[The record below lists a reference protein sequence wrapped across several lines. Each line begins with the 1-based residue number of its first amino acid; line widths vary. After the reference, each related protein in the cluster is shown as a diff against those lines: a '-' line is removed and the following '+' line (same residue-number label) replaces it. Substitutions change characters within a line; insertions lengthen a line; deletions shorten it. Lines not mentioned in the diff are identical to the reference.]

1 MRKSVTK
8 IVKAVLGFT
17 MAIGAFVGAAMS
29 GSKANPVVASVPNN
43 QTITFNTNGDSD
55 NNTAYTTSSTIAKV
69 ANGAA
74 AFSSVSEVSKV
85 YSGKDGTGL
94 KFGTSSAVGY
104 IGFNLASGYQNNL
117 KSIEVT
123 VMKYGSDTGN
133 VILKTGSASNTWSS
147 GSTQRKTITPPSD
160 GTAGSGTYTFDTPA
174 TVGRIWLGTSAKRA
188 YVTQMVLH
196 YEENLAT
203 SVQFDSKPAYL
214 VDGGASGTI
223 IASIINNNNYTITWS
238 SSDNSH
244 VAFSPNPSNSGA
256 SVSVSFDGVTTGT
269 SPISITATL
278 NDAGSTSASFD
289 VYALEHAGTSLDPF
303 SATDAMVFSHNSY
316 AKQSGGDWYVQGYVV
331 GTYQTNKG
339 YYIDEDPSAT
349 TEPYKFEVYNS
360 SGVTNSTGKDII
372 VGTSYIVAHG
382 SMTYFVSGSQC
393 ETSGSVITSVD
404 NGAVPGVVID
414 GGDRT
419 VNINDSLTLTATTE
433 NPDDAVVSWSS
444 DAPLVATINSST
456 GAVTLIG
463 VGTANITASITVATQ
478 EYTNTIV
485 LTVERCP
492 VEIGKTYVISAV
504 YSETTYYLSGIE
516 NSLGTCS
523 TNENEALVLT
533 VEAGTQ
539 AGSYAFG
546 NNGHYL
552 KAKNGNN
559 LETEDDITDDSSW
572 LVSYN
577 GTIYSMHNVGQ
588 NTRLLSYNDNGHAAD
603 SNKINRFAAYTSQ
616 LSSPIIITEVT
627 APEVDEVT
635 VIGNASVNANGAVS
649 VVEDFLYEVSYVDPL
664 NPGNGSVNV
673 TVLNSND
680 EADGASVTSAP
691 NGISFSVTF
700 TASDTYTVTVTSAED
715 NGKSTSVTITISNI
729 YVPPVPVV
737 NDYELYE
744 EDVLVEGDYI
754 IVYGGAAMN
763 NTIDG
768 DRAQYDDVT
777 PVGDTISTDDASIV
791 WHIAPATGDYF
802 TIYNS
807 EAGEY
812 LASTGAKNKAQL
824 LDDESDDKSLWSVE
838 ADGGK
843 FDFTNKKNTAN
854 GVNAILRKN
863 TTYGF
868 ACYGSGTGGKLSL
881 YRLNDIG
888 AYLSSATAVATL
900 TDDILRLGSS
910 VQESVWN
917 SVVATGE
924 ITDYGVMIYKTD
936 SEAKITSDTP
946 VEDAYRAGV
955 VQPAIA
961 RKGNGTAPS
970 LTNGTYVFTAR
981 VRVSNPNTIFCSA
994 SFVVVGG
1001 QYYFFNEQHISAS
1014 QLAS

>member
-1 MRKSVTK
+1 MKKSVTK

-17 MAIGAFVGAAMS
+17 MAIGAFVGAAVSNNSETHKLVADGPTTISKTMTEIATANDWVTAS
-29 GSKANPVVASVPNN
+29 GSGA
-43 QTITFNTNGDSD
+43 QTCYTSFNLD
-55 NNTAYTTSSTIAKV
+55 NNIQIST
-69 ANGAA
+69 
-74 AFSSVSEVSKV
+74 
-85 YSGKDGTGL
+85 
-94 KFGTSSAVGY
+94 
-104 IGFNLASGYQNNL
+104 
-117 KSIEVT
+117 
-123 VMKYGSDTGN
+123 
-133 VILKTGSASNTWSS
+133 TGSANCGSYWGSDWRLYQAQSGTFVVTPLNQATISSLTVTFSISNT
-147 GSTQRKTITPPSD
+147 GC
-160 GTAGSGTYTFDTPA
+160 
-174 TVGRIWLGTSAKRA
+174 
-188 YVTQMVLH
+188 
-196 YEENLAT
+196 LAT
-203 SVQFDSKPAYL
+203 SSGTNKTAYFSSGNAKTVNISAATTYYVANTSNKTNGQVKITAITAVYTLPSGGSEDPTLSVSGPDYL
-214 VDGGASGTI
+214 VDGTSGTI
-223 IASIINNNNYTITWS
+223 SGTIANDNSYTITWS
-238 SSDNSH
+238 ANDANVSFTPTSST
-244 VAFSPNPSNSGA
+244 SGEN
-256 SVSVSFDGVTTGT
+256 VSVEFNGVATGT
-269 SPISITATL
+269 TPIIITGTL
-278 NDAGSTSASFD
+278 NNEGDAATGTKNIF
-289 VYALEHAGTSLDPF
+289 ALEHAGTQADPF
-303 SATDAMVFSHNSY
+303 SATDAHVFSNPTY
-316 AKQSGGDWYVQGYVV
+316 VGLSGGDWYVEGYVV

-339 YYIDEDPSAT
+339 YYIDEDSEAT
-349 TEPYKFEVYNS
+349 SSHKFEVYNS
-360 SGVTNSTGKDII
+360 SGVTNNTGKDII

-382 SMTYFVSGSQC
+382 SMTYYAGGSQC
-393 ETSGSVITSVD
+393 ETTGSVITSVD
-404 NGAVPGVVID
+404 NGAIPSVVIN
-414 GGDRT
+414 GGNRT
-419 VNINDSLTLTATTE
+419 VDINDSLTLTATTE
-433 NPDDAVVSWSS
+433 NPDNAVVSWSS

-456 GAVTLIG
+456 GAVALIG
-463 VGTANITASITVATQ
+463 VGTANITASITVAAQ
-478 EYTNTIV
+478 EYTSTIV

-504 YSETTYYLSGIE
+504 FSETTYYLSGIE
-516 NSLGTCS
+516 SSLGTCS

-559 LETEDDITDDSSW
+559 LETEDDITDNSSW

-577 GTIYSMHNVGQ
+577 GTLYSMHNVGQ

-616 LSSPIIITEVT
+616 QSSPIIITEVT

-680 EADGASVTSAP
+680 ETDGASVTSAP
-691 NGISFSVTF
+691 NGTSFSVTF

-715 NGKSTSVTITISNI
+715 NGKSNSVTITISNI

-737 NDYELYE
+737 NDYELYD

-754 IVYGGAAMN
+754 IVYEGAAMN
-763 NTIDG
+763 NTIDS

-868 ACYGSGTGGKLSL
+868 ACYASGTGGKLSL

-900 TDDILRLGSS
+900 IDDILRLGSS